1 MAQTPQGSWV
11 AATRD
16 RLYRY
21 DGERAVW
28 QAVSPA
34 GSPSRAPW
42 DTPAPITAIAFDP
55 AGRLFI
61 GTEDGFG
68 CLVQGRIRWW
78 NAADGIAGAAVNDLA
93 ADAKTLWVGY
103 AEDGFS
109 AFSLENLR

>member
-1 MAQTPQGSWV
+1 MI

-16 RLYRY
+16 RLYRH
-21 DGERAVW
+21 DSKQGTW
-28 QAVSPA
+28 QAVGPT
-34 GSPSRAPW
+34 GPSKSPW
-42 DTPAPITAIAFDP
+42 DTPAPITAIEFDP

-68 CLVQGRIRWW
+68 CLARGKLRWW
-78 NAADGIAGAAVNDLA
+78 NASDGIGGGYVNDLA

-109 AFSLENLR
+109 AFSLDDLR